1 MDSII
6 KTETFY
12 RNTPNGVLMMD
23 ISTYDITYLDHPNCE
38 YTYTQDVFYELIQHL
53 SEYITQPKYNGK
65 IMFHDIYFKNNKNEN
80 NPSRLELSLV
90 WCNDMN
96 TTKNISNYLTFRFYC
111 GCEVEMID
119 FVKDLDMI
127 IISREDGYIER
138 CTI

>member
-12 RNTPNGVLMMD
+12 RNTPNGALMMD
-23 ISTYDITYLDHPNCE
+23 ISTYDISYLNRCVYVH
-38 YTYTQDVFYELIQHL
+38 TKDVFYELLQHL
-53 SEYITQPKYNGK
+53 TEHITQPKYNGK
-65 IMFHDIYFKNNKNEN
+65 IMFHDVYFKNNKIEN
-80 NPSRLELSLV
+80 SPSRLELSFV

-96 TTKNISNYLTFRFYC
+96 INISNYISIRFY
-111 GCEVEMID
+111 VNVKID

-138 CTI
+138 CTN